1 MVSMTSD
8 SFIQKEVVKVK
19 YEVAYISQS
28 GNTATLAEE
37 IAETISDEEV
47 YLTDLS
53 CDEISEDADVYFIGY
68 GVNRGTVPMKIM
80 DALEVAEGKTILLFV
95 TCGIEPTESYKSSVE
110 RKILPFLPDDCD
122 YRGLFLCPGQF
133 PEEVVRNIQEVL
145 RRQPDN
151 AQARSLLEHH
161 QKTYGHPNE
170 EDLEGLREF
179 IWAKL
184 DA

>member
-1 MVSMTSD
+1 M
-8 SFIQKEVVKVK
+8 K
-19 YEVAYISQS
+19 YEVAYISNS
-28 GNTATLAEE
+28 GNTATVAEE
-37 IAETISDEEV
+37 IADMLSEEDV
-47 YLTDLS
+47 RLTDLS
-53 CDEISEDADVYFIGY
+53 CGEASEDADVYLIGF
-68 GVNRGTVPMKIM
+68 GVNRGTVPMRIM
-80 DALEVAEGKTILLFV
+80 DALEVAEGKTVLLFV
-95 TCGIEPTESYKSSVE
+95 TCGMEPTESYKFSIE

-145 RRQPDN
+145 RCQPDN

-170 EDLEGLREF
+170 DDLEELREF

-184 DA
+184 DG